1 MFKPLLVAAI
11 LALAMPAEAQM
22 SIDETGTMTERKKSR
37 KDSLGTDK
45 EVPQGM
51 YAWKVDRRFG
61 DQTSVVPDTVPFMFM
76 NTVFTTGM
84 RGEFNTLGN
93 NGSPR
98 QNRIFIDRKETSQ
111 FSFLD
116 PYDFFVPGI
125 SDFHF
130 TNTLSPITNL
140 SYYSCGDKTNGE
152 DHFKALFAVN
162 ANKRLGFLLKFDY
175 LYDRGYYANQSNSHF
190 NTSFLSSYLGDRYN
204 MHFIFTIYNQ
214 KVSENGGITND
225 EYISH
230 PESFSDDYTESEIP
244 TMLNSNWNRN
254 KHWSVFL
261 THRYSFG
268 YHRKVKMTEEE
279 IKAKKFAMQ
288 AAKDEEQRK
297 EKERKRKAG
306 EEMEGGTSGRGDK
319 PVVPM
324 GRPKDAKI
332 MGDAP
337 TIDKKPGSDR
347 ITVDGEA
354 QRDSLLALEKKEEN
368 PDTAWMKRVYV
379 PVTSVIH
386 TAEVFRGRRIYQA
399 YKTPT
404 SYYNETIFSNG
415 VLAGDSIY
423 DETKFL
429 SVRNTFA
436 LALLEG
442 FNKWAQSGIKL
453 FLTHDLRRV
462 TMPDSTGIGRT
473 KWTEHDVSIGGQLSR
488 TQGKVF
494 HYNVIAETWLMG
506 ENAGQLKVD
515 GSADLNFK
523 LFGDTVQ
530 LAAKAFI
537 HRLNPTFFYRHFQ
550 GKHAWWDNDGLSKEI
565 RTRIE
570 GDFSLKRTGTTLR
583 VAFDDISNYT
593 YIGQSYTSVLGSNNR
608 DYSYCYNQL
617 NVRQKSNV
625 GIITAQL
632 MQNLRLGPLHWDNV
646 ITYQK
651 STDSEVLPL
660 PDLNVYTNLYLRF
673 RIARVLDVDLGADA
687 RYFTKY
693 YAPAYSPYVG
703 NYVVQEQDDKVKIG
717 NCPIVNV
724 YANLFL
730 KHARFFVMMSHVAG
744 AKNYFYTPHY
754 PLNSSVIRFGVSWNF
769 LN

>member
-1 MFKPLLVAAI
+1 MFKPLLVAAF
-11 LALAMPAEAQM
+11 LALALPANAQM
-22 SIDETGTMTERKKSR
+22 TIDEDGMMTERTKNK

-51 YAWKVDRRFG
+51 KTWKIDPRFG
-61 DQTSVVPDTVPFMFM
+61 DRTYVVPDTVPYMFM
-76 NTVFTTGM
+76 NTVFTTGL
-84 RGEFNTLGN
+84 RGEYNTLGN

-116 PYDFFVPGI
+116 NYDFFVPAIG
-125 SDFHF
+125 DYHF

-162 ANKRLGFLLKFDY
+162 ANKELGFLLKFDY
-175 LYDRGYYANQSNSHF
+175 LYNRGYYSNQSNSHF
-190 NTSFLSSYLGDRYN
+190 NTSFLTSYLGDRYN
-204 MHFIFTIYNQ
+204 LHFIFSINNE

-225 EYISH
+225 EYIVH
-230 PESFSDDYTESEIP
+230 PESFSDDYNDDEIP
-244 TMLNSNWNRN
+244 TILNSNWNRN
-254 KHWSVFL
+254 KHWSVYL

-268 YHRKVKMTEEE
+268 FHRKVKMTEDE

-288 AAKDEEQRK
+288 AAQDEQKRK
-297 EKERKRKAG
+297 EKEKQRKEGDDYEMKAVG
-306 EEMEGGTSGRGDK
+306 EAPK
-319 PVVPM
+319 

-337 TIDKKPGSDR
+337 APGNKKEGGER
-347 ITVDGEA
+347 VAVDGQEM
-354 QRDSLLALEKKEEN
+354 RDSLAAVAKEEAL
-368 PDTAWMKRVYV
+368 DTAWMKREYV
-379 PVTSVIH
+379 PVTSIIH
-386 TAEVFRGRRIYQA
+386 TAQVFHGRRIYQA
-399 YKTPT
+399 YDTPT
-404 SYYNETIFSNG
+404 GYYNETIFDNG
-415 VLAGDSIY
+415 VLYGDSIY
-423 DETKFL
+423 DETKYT
-429 SVRNTFA
+429 SVNNTFA

-453 FLTHDLRRV
+453 FVTHELRKV
-462 TMPDSTGIGRT
+462 TMPDSTGIGRSS
-473 KWTEHDVSIGGQLSR
+473 WTENDISIGGQLSR

-494 HYNVIAETWLMG
+494 HYNVTAETWLVG
-506 ENAGQLKVD
+506 ENAGQLKID
-515 GSADLNFK
+515 GTADLNFK

-530 LAAKAFI
+530 LAAKAYF
-537 HRLNPTFFYRHFQ
+537 HRLNPTFFYRHFH
-550 GKHAWWDNDGLSKEI
+550 GKHAWWDDNGLSKEV
-565 RTRIE
+565 RTRVE

-583 VAFDDISNYT
+583 VALDDISNYT
-593 YIGQSYTSVLGSNNR
+593 YLGQSYTAEMSGTDN
-608 DYSYCYNQL
+608 SYYNMAVG
-617 NVRQKSNV
+617 VRQKSNV
-625 GIITAQL
+625 GVITAQL
-632 MQNLRLGPLHWDNV
+632 LQNLRFGPLHWDNV

-651 STDSEVLPL
+651 STDTDVLPL

-673 RIARVLDVDLGADA
+673 RIAKVLDVDLGADA

-693 YAPAYSPYVG
+693 YAPSYSPYTG
-703 NYVVQEQDDKVKIG
+703 SYVVQEQEDRVKVG

-730 KHARFFVMMSHVAG
+730 KHARFFVMMSHVVG
-744 AKNYFYTPHY
+744 GKNYFYTPHY
-754 PLNSSVIRFGVSWNF
+754 PLNSSVLRFGVSWNF